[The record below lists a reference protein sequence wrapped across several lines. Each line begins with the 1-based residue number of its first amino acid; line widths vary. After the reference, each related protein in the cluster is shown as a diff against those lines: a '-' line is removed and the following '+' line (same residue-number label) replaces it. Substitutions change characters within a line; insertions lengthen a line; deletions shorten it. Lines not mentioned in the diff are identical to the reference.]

1 MSDPGPLGEH
11 PPTAEPMETLFS
23 FFFKYRPLLFQE
35 GEVVFRTPWPLLFIL
50 AATVAAIALAVMGYL
65 RPKGKASP
73 RDRVILGVLRFGAFA
88 VLLFA
93 LLQPTLSLTS
103 TVPQRNFVGVL
114 VDDSRSMDLPGTD
127 GRSRADFVREQFDAE
142 TGALLQGLEERFAVR
157 YFKFSSSADR
167 VEVPGQELDYNGTRT
182 DLVGALDRAREE
194 LSSVPLSGLV
204 VVTDGADNSG
214 RSLGEA
220 LVPLQAASVP
230 VYTVGLGEEALSPDI
245 QVGRVSAPRA
255 VLKGTSL
262 LLDVVITQRGY
273 AGRTLPL
280 VVEDDQRILAEDE
293 VVFEGDGEP
302 TVARVRFTLD
312 EPGPRRIRI
321 RVPAQEGETVTQ
333 NNERR
338 VEVEVKGAREKIL
351 YFEGEP
357 RYEVGF
363 LRRAM
368 ADDENIQVVVLQ
380 RTAEDK
386 YLRLEVDDEFE
397 LAGGFP
403 STREELFKYRGL
415 IIGSV
420 EASFFTHD
428 QLAMIADFV
437 SHRGGGFLM
446 LGGRFSFAEGG
457 YGGTPVADALPV
469 VLQAPVPDPHA
480 VFSQIKVR
488 PTVAGASHVAAQIR
502 PNGEVSPEVWD
513 SLPPLS
519 TLNPIVE
526 VKPAATTLLSEEGEL
541 GEQVVLAY
549 HRYGRGKAAAL
560 PVTDSWIWQLHAD
573 IPLED
578 QTHETFWRQ
587 LLRWLV
593 DGVPDYVSATLDQEE
608 AEAGEAVTVVVEVN
622 DSAYLEVND
631 ASVEAVATGPD
642 GDVHLVPLDWTVER
656 DGEYTGTFTP
666 ATDGEYSIEVSATR
680 GLEQSLGVDAA
691 YLNVGPSQ
699 EEYFD
704 AGLRR
709 GVLERLASETG
720 GVYYE
725 PETVS
730 TLPEDIRY
738 TGSGVTLTEERDLWD
753 MPILFFL
760 LVGLVGGEWI
770 LRRRRGLV

>member
-1 MSDPGPLGEH
+1 
-11 PPTAEPMETLFS
+11 METFFS
-23 FFFKYRPLLFQE
+23 FLFKYRPLLFRE
-35 GEVVFRTPWPLLFIL
+35 GEVVFRTAWPPLLIL
-50 AATVAAIALAVMGYL
+50 TVVALAVVLVVVSYL
-65 RPKGKASP
+65 KPRGKAGP
-73 RDRVILGVLRFGAFA
+73 RDRVILGVLRFGAFS

-93 LLQPTLSLTS
+93 LLRPTLSLTS

-114 VDDSRSMDLPGTD
+114 VDDSRSMALPGED
-127 GRSRADFVREQFDAE
+127 GRPRADFIREQFDPE
-142 TGALLQGLEERFAVR
+142 TGLLMQELEERFAVR
-157 YFKFSSSADR
+157 YFKFSSSTDR
-167 VEVPGQELDYNGTRT
+167 VEAPGQEMDYDGTRT
-182 DLVGALDRAREE
+182 DMVGALDRARDE

-204 VVTDGADNSG
+204 LVTDGADNSG
-214 RSLGEA
+214 RALAEA

-230 VYTVGLGEEALSPDI
+230 VYTVGLGVESLSPDI
-245 QVGRVSAPRA
+245 QVGRVSAPRT

-262 LLDVVITQRGY
+262 LLDIVITQRGF
-273 AGRTLPL
+273 AGQTLPL
-280 VVEDDQRILAEDE
+280 VVEDDQRILSESE
-293 VVFEGDGEP
+293 VVFQGDGEP
-302 TVARVRFTLD
+302 TVATVRFTLD

-321 RVPAQEGETVTQ
+321 RVPAQEGETVRQ

-403 STREELFKYRGL
+403 ATREELFRYRGL

-446 LGGRFSFAEGG
+446 LGGRFSFSEGG

-469 VLQAPVPDPHA
+469 ILRDPEPDPHA
-480 VFSQIKVR
+480 VFTQIKVR
-488 PTVAGASHVAAQIR
+488 PTLAGAGHVAAQIR
-502 PNGEVSPEVWD
+502 PEGEVGLEVWD
-513 SLPPLS
+513 SLPPLAVM
-519 TLNPIVE
+519 NPIFD
-526 VKPAATTLLSEEGEL
+526 VKPGATTLLAGEAPE

-560 PVTDSWIWQLHAD
+560 PITDSWTWQLHAD

-587 LLRWLV
+587 LLRWMV
-593 DGVPDYVSATLDQEE
+593 DGVPDYVGATLDQEE
-608 AEAGEAVTVVVEVN
+608 VEAGEAVTVVVEVN

-642 GDVHLVPLDWTVER
+642 GSAYLIPLDWTVER
-656 DGEYTGTFTP
+656 DGEYRGTFTP
-666 ATDGEYSIEVSATR
+666 PAEGPYSIEVSALG
-680 GLEQSLGVDAA
+680 GLDQSLGTDAV

-709 GVLERLASETG
+709 GVLERLARETG

-725 PETVS
+725 PETVGR
-730 TLPEDIRY
+730 LPEDIRY
-738 TGSGVTLTEERDLWD
+738 TGGGVTLTEEMDLWD
-753 MPILFFL
+753 MPVLFFL
-760 LVGLVGGEWI
+760 LVGFVGGEWI